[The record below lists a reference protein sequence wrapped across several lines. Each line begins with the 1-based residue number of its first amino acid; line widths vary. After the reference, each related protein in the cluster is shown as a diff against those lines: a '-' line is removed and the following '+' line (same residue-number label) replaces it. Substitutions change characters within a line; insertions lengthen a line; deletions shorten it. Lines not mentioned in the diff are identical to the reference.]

1 MYIGLTGPELSGPYF
16 KFYRFYIKNELII
29 LFNPVAYD
37 IMINSL
43 KLS

>member
-1 MYIGLTGPELSGPYF
+1 MNITFTGPELSGPYF
-16 KFYRFYIKNELII
+16 KFYRFNIKNELII

-43 KLS
+43 KLN